1 MPLPEP
7 VAGILLAGGMA
18 RRMGGGDK
26 CLRQLGGRP
35 LLEWVAGRA
44 RPQIDALV
52 LNANGD
58 PARFAGFGL
67 PVVRDVIEGF
77 AGPLAGILTGM
88 EWVRI
93 HAPDCQWLAS
103 FATDAPFFP
112 DDLVERFMAVVKE
125 DKADMAC
132 ARSNGRM
139 HPVFALWPVALAED
153 LRRAMVEED
162 IRKVDAWTSRYRLAV
177 ADFPVEPLDPFF
189 NVNRLE
195 DLEAAEDLIK
205 DKKGR

>member
-7 VAGILLAGGMA
+7 VAGVLLAGGMA

-26 CLRQLGGRP
+26 CLRELAGRP
-35 LLEWVAGRA
+35 LLEWVAERA
-44 RPQIDALV
+44 KSQVGALV

-58 PARFAGFGL
+58 PARFSAFGL
-67 PVVRDVIEGF
+67 PVVSDVIEGY
-77 AGPLAGILTGM
+77 AGPLAGILSAM
-88 EWVRI
+88 EWVRT
-93 HAPDCQWLAS
+93 HAPDCRWLAS

-112 DDLVERFMAVVKE
+112 DDLVSSLLAAVKE

-153 LRRAMVEED
+153 LRHAMVEEE
-162 IRKVDAWTSRYRLAV
+162 IRKVDVWTGRYRLAV
-177 ADFPVEPLDPFF
+177 ADFPAEPVDPFF
-189 NVNRLE
+189 NVNRPE
-195 DLEAAEDLIK
+195 DLKAAENLIK
-205 DKKGR
+205 